1 MHGGARGSGAP
12 AGNTNALTHGLYTR
26 EVRDKRRVVAQL
38 IREVNAT
45 LNELK

>member
-12 AGNTNALTHGLYTR
+12 ASNTNALIHRLYTR
-26 EVRDKRRVVAQL
+26 EVRDKRRAVAQL

-45 LNELK
+45 LSELK